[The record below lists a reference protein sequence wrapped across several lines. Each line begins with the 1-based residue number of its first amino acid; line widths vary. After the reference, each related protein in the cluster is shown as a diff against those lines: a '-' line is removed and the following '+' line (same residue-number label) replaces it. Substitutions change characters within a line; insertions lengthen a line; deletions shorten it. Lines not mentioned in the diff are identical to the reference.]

1 MFPIRVWFTC
11 LVIVSFNPFLAYSW
25 DYCQEHWCPRS
36 TDHVAC
42 NNNGTF
48 GLDCGRE
55 ARLVPLSNQLQA
67 FIVHQVNFY
76 RNQVASGGLSAF
88 GPAHRMASVR
98 WDPELAQL
106 AELAAK
112 RCSLSGDGCRNTRRF
127 KHVGQLTG
135 HVIFSAGK
143 HSDLELL
150 RHKISNWFGQYMRAN
165 KDLQAADP
173 ASNITSFRQLIQESS
188 THMGCGVLRQR
199 SHVLWHQQFIVCNF
213 ARGNMPHEQVYHV
226 GVAATGCRS
235 GRNPRYPNLCSLQ
248 EEYDVN
254 AVDRFHSKQP
264 LGLDQYSAS
273 HPSNVWELIVVWP
286 STPISSW
293 DVFNIPG

>member
-1 MFPIRVWFTC
+1 MFSIRVWFIC
-11 LVIVSFNPFLAYSW
+11 LVIVTLNSFPAYSW

-55 ARLVPLSNQLQA
+55 ARLIPLSNQLQA

-88 GPAHRMASVR
+88 GPARRMASVR

-150 RHKISNWFGQYMRAN
+150 RHKISNWFGQYMRAS

-173 ASNITSFRQLIQESS
+173 SSNISSFRQLIQESS

-199 SHVLWHQQFIVCNF
+199 SHMLWHQQFIVCNF
-213 ARGNMPHEQVYHV
+213 ARRNMPREQVYQV

-235 GRNPRYPNLCSLQ
+235 GRNPRYPNLCALQ

-254 AVDRFHSKQP
+254 AVDRFHSKRP
-264 LGLDQYSAS
+264 LRIRFKYSAS
-273 HPSNVWELIVVWP
+273 HPSKVLGADR
-286 STPISSW
+286 
-293 DVFNIPG
+293 DVAFHPNIKLGRL